1 MRRVLSV
8 LLFLTAGLILLTGIA
23 LSESE
28 TLRPLP
34 IATGG
39 LQQMITATPT
49 DQADLQRAG
58 YTFESRGGE
67 PRAVNRRERSYTFRG
82 PSGSSAVLVDNEYPV
97 VVSNRREL
105 VFDITL
111 SVKEGRSP
119 ADMPAIAPKLVAAMR
134 RALSQDPTVV
144 AGLGYLAT
152 AAGSGV
158 TPEVLQAAV
167 IDYMQRYEQPST
179 PIQAACTSCGSRD
192 GFGDEYNGGP
202 SMYATL
208 NVGGSDWKIAGIRHY
223 FDGDSTF
230 RVQVTANIPRS
241 EP

>member
-1 MRRVLSV
+1 MRRVFSV

-23 LSESE
+23 LSQSE
-28 TLRPLP
+28 KLRPLH

-39 LQQMITATPT
+39 LQQTITANST
-49 DQADLQRAG
+49 DQADLQRVG
-58 YTFESRGGE
+58 YILEDRGGVF
-67 PRAVNRRERSYTFRG
+67 RAGDRRERSYTFRG
-82 PSGSSAVLVDNEYPV
+82 PSGSSAVLLDNENPRLV
-97 VVSNRREL
+97 AIRREL
-105 VFDITL
+105 VFDITFA
-111 SVKEGRSP
+111 VKEGRSP
-119 ADMPAIAPKLVAAMR
+119 ADMLAVAPKLIAAMR
-134 RALSQDPTVV
+134 KALSQDPAVV

-158 TPEVLQAAV
+158 TPEALQTAV
-167 IDYMQRYEQPST
+167 IDYMQRYQQPST

-202 SMYATL
+202 GMYATL

-223 FDGDSTF
+223 LDGDSTF